1 MMPTPACAQDEQRAS
16 ADPAS
21 RQPLRQA
28 NAEPSSLALAREE
41 DQRSPL
47 ALAALLLTDCY
58 GGVITEAALP
68 GFSSASAK
76 RPVSVPLLPMAR
88 VGLPTQNLQDLGEYP
103 SRNEGWVGETRSAL
117 TRPPPAR
124 SPAERRQRL
133 RLLAYDRIQASGA

>member
-58 GGVITEAALP
+58 GGVITEAAAPWIQL
-68 GFSSASAK
+68 
-76 RPVSVPLLPMAR
+76 
-88 VGLPTQNLQDLGEYP
+88 GLSETTRFRSTPTNGP
-103 SRNEGWVGETRSAL
+103 SRAADSE
-117 TRPPPAR
+117 PPGP
-124 SPAERRQRL
+124 RRISQS
-133 RLLAYDRIQASGA
+133 Q